1 MAVINLRN
9 YYPCYRQDCM
19 LEVSE
24 ELAAQLKAWERE
36 ERSFLR
42 RRERHRAGYS
52 LDRND
57 GLEQAAVEKTHSP
70 EEVYEQKQTV
80 KQINAALSILSE
92 KQAKRI
98 YAHCVMGIC
107 QSKIAQMEGV
117 SPKAINYSILR
128 GLRRMERYLKKT
140 FGAATRIM

>member
-1 MAVINLRN
+1 M
-9 YYPCYRQDCM
+9 
-19 LEVSE
+19 
-24 ELAAQLKAWERE
+24 
-36 ERSFLR
+36 
-42 RRERHRAGYS
+42 
-52 LDRND
+52 
-57 GLEQAAVEKTHSP
+57 EKTHSP

-140 FGAATRIM
+140 FGAATRII